1 MKEKTLEKLS
11 EEIKDWQYPS
21 ALPAEWF
28 GYKLTIKN
36 EENGDMYDLFT
47 YENAEE
53 RRSATAYF
61 HEETMEYKFRVK
73 IGLTEFCQ
81 IQYINAKLGAF
92 EKALQTYLEASIHD
106 LAEFNINT
114 LSYIMQE
121 QKITEWDYKPHLPP
135 VLEGFELYITPDR
148 PVRVLN
154 GSYIVFDYSD
164 FSTKSNFIIYYNEF
178 LNEFYGEAR
187 IKDIPEMNYIFDS
200 KNLMELE
207 DKLREHLVDR
217 LKGIK
222 ARSV

>member
-92 EKALQTYLEASIHD
+92 EKALQNYLEASIHD
-106 LAEFNINT
+106 LAEFNIN
-114 LSYIMQE
+114 
-121 QKITEWDYKPHLPP
+121 
-135 VLEGFELYITPDR
+135 
-148 PVRVLN
+148 
-154 GSYIVFDYSD
+154 
-164 FSTKSNFIIYYNEF
+164 
-178 LNEFYGEAR
+178 A
-187 IKDIPEMNYIFDS
+187 
-200 KNLMELE
+200 
-207 DKLREHLVDR
+207 
-217 LKGIK
+217 
-222 ARSV
+222 

>member
-81 IQYINAKLGAF
+81 MRLCHLLMLLLNSLMHY
-92 EKALQTYLEASIHD
+92 LQLQMPQHQLLI
-106 LAEFNINT
+106 
-114 LSYIMQE
+114 
-121 QKITEWDYKPHLPP
+121 
-135 VLEGFELYITPDR
+135 
-148 PVRVLN
+148 
-154 GSYIVFDYSD
+154 
-164 FSTKSNFIIYYNEF
+164 
-178 LNEFYGEAR
+178 
-187 IKDIPEMNYIFDS
+187 EM
-200 KNLMELE
+200 
-207 DKLREHLVDR
+207 R
-217 LKGIK
+217 LKDN
-222 ARSV
+222 